1 MKSSTAPSGGPLS
14 TSSSVSGGSGILG
27 APTIRTRLAGA
38 QPSLDQRSQLLELR
52 SARDAQQVEENR
64 LRAGQRGARL
74 LTQAQAHAAVRFGA
88 REHRVLRDEH
98 GEAAAQQIPHR
109 LEDAD

>member
-1 MKSSTAPSGGPLS
+1 MRMKSSSGPSGGPLAS
-14 TSSSVSGGSGILG
+14 SSSVSAESGILG

-52 SARDAQQVEENR
+52 RARDAQQVEEDR
-64 LRAGQRGARL
+64 LRAGQRGPRL
-74 LTQAQAHAAVRFGA
+74 LTQPQTHAAVRFGA

-98 GEAAAQQIPHR
+98 GEAAAQ
-109 LEDAD
+109 